1 MLSGTRNRMTI
12 VCQTYTLNFLL
23 NICDDLILISFSL
36 RHSRIIKKW
45 LKFITI
51 NVIKRYNID
60 TPVHTESSMYCTEM
74 SYKVI
79 SVKRSPASLST
90 LNVYLS
96 EKVPRSLT
104 RLAVNEMC
112 SI

>member
-1 MLSGTRNRMTI
+1 MLSKDTI
-12 VCQTYTLNFLL
+12 SILL
-23 NICDDLILISFSL
+23 C
-36 RHSRIIKKW
+36 
-45 LKFITI
+45 TQ
-51 NVIKRYNID
+51 
-60 TPVHTESSMYCTEM
+60 SSMYCTEM

-79 SVKRSPASLST
+79 SVKRSPALST